1 MLISNLMGTISAKH
15 GFSEMKPCP
24 SYQHL
29 NVHTFST
36 VVPTDLLKRSKYS
49 DNVLFHRIIYF
60 RILDN
65 DDFIISVSHY
75 FLIKEL
81 HI

>member
-1 MLISNLMGTISAKH
+1 MCFGGLDYADFKSNGNHISKTC
-15 GFSEMKPCP
+15 FSEMKPRP

-36 VVPTDLLKRSKYS
+36 VVATDLLKCSKYS

-60 RILDN
+60 RVLDN
-65 DDFIISVSHY
+65 DNFIIS
-75 FLIKEL
+75 L
-81 HI
+81 